1 MSGRAND
8 EAPHDERDVDRRG
21 ALRLVTAGALA
32 AIAGAAAA
40 TGATSPA
47 QAGVGTMQF
56 GTTNNAGSDGT
67 ALVSSAA
74 GRTMSV
80 TNSAPNGYAY
90 GGEAETVY
98 GGHGSFFGL
107 DLTSGG
113 TGARV
118 RGVFNGVTAL
128 AQNPS
133 GNGAVGII
141 GSGLASG
148 TGSGVGGLLE
158 GSTYGAQVRGVKAS
172 LLLVPGP
179 LAANVD
185 RDAGELVCEAVS
197 GGGSNLWCTVTS
209 GATPVLRKLAGPGTA
224 GQLHVIDPVRVY
236 DSRLDASNGRGPMTS
251 GSSRLVSV
259 ANGIDLTTGVVSLT
273 DVVPAG
279 ATAIA
284 YNLTVVDTGGSGFL
298 AVTAGSSTT
307 FRASSINWSASGQI
321 LANGQLA
328 PLDGERRVRIFAGG
342 GGTAHVLVDV
352 QGYYR

>member
-1 MSGRAND
+1 VSGRAND

-47 QAGVGTMQF
+47 AAGVGTMQF
-56 GTTNNAGSDGT
+56 GTTNNAGTDTTTLTGNIQS
-67 ALVSSAA
+67 
-74 GRTMSV
+74 GRSLSV
-80 TNSAPNGYAY
+80 TNTGAAGYAY
-90 GGEAETVY
+90 GGEAEVVY
-98 GGHGSFFGL
+98 GGHALVAGI
-107 DLTSGG
+107 DMTSSG
-113 TGARV
+113 TGARF
-118 RGVFNGVTAL
+118 RGVSEGVMAR
-128 AQNPS
+128 AENP
-133 GNGAVGII
+133 GGGAIGLYAIGEADAGIGYGAI
-141 GSGLASG
+141 
-148 TGSGVGGLLE
+148 VE
-158 GSTYGAQVRGVKAS
+158 GSTYGARLTGPHAP
-172 LLLVPGP
+172 LWLVPRP
-179 LAANVD
+179 LATGVV
-185 RDAGELVCEAVS
+185 RQAGEVVAQPA
-197 GGGSNLWCTVTS
+197 GTNTAHLWFVTS
-209 GATPVLRKLAGPGTA
+209 TGSQAVLRKLAGPDTA

>member
-1 MSGRAND
+1 MSDLHLVAD
-8 EAPHDERDVDRRG
+8 HPDAPSRRTMVRHLLG
-21 ALRLVTAGALA
+21 ATAGATA
-32 AIAGAAAA
+32 AVMAGNASTA
-40 TGATSPA
+40 S
-47 QAGVGTMQF
+47 AGVGTMQY
-56 GTTNNAGSDGT
+56 GAANNAGPDGT
-67 ALVSSAA
+67 ALASSTA
-74 GRTMSV
+74 GARTLSV
-80 TNSAPNGYAY
+80 TNTGTNGYAY

-98 GGHGSFFGL
+98 GGHGSFFGI
-107 DLTSGG
+107 DLTSSG

-118 RGVFNGVTAL
+118 RGVFNGLTAL

-133 GNGAVGII
+133 GNDAVGII

-148 TGSGVGGLLE
+148 TASGVGGLLE
-158 GSTYGAQVRGVKAS
+158 GSTYGAQIRGVKAS

-179 LAANVD
+179 LAVNVD
-185 RDAGELVCEAVS
+185 RQAGELVCEAVS
-197 GGGSNLWCTVTS
+197 GGGSNLWCTVTN

-251 GSSRLVSV
+251 GSSRLVSA
-259 ANGIDLTTGVVSLT
+259 ANGIDLTTGVVNLT

-284 YNLTVVDTGGSGFL
+284 YNLTVVDTAGSGFL
-298 AVTAGSSTT
+298 AVTAGSSAT
-307 FRASSINWSASGQI
+307 FRASSINWSAAGQI

-328 PLDGERRVRIFAGG
+328 PLDGDRRVRIFAGG

-352 QGYYR
+352 QGFYR